1 MKKFLGLLLFI
12 FLAIP
17 FAKAE
22 AKIII
27 VKPTSST
34 VPIVDGFSVYFA
46 DPTPP
51 VRLAVEVLDTEE
63 AGIKQLG
70 VYPSTYDVAYRLE
83 AEGAWQYKAADSN
96 DDWQDIGSRIE
107 ANKILL
113 KLKDT
118 VEPSNISEE
127 GEERAEEKQQIV
139 LPSYNMRDEVSVS
152 SDGKVTVDL
161 PNVSI
166 KKVFAPIK
174 NGDLHLISSF
184 YKIESDQDYTLAF
197 DYEEDSPTSKSIYAY
212 NREKSVWEKL
222 DSYND
227 FPEKTIRANI
237 DSDSITI
244 AIFEDENSKDGIAS
258 FYDQSRYRSF
268 DYANGNFAASRD
280 YPKGTKL
287 KVTRLLSGD
296 SVIIEVNDYG
306 PELQTGRIIDLDIS
320 AFEQIGSI
328 SAGLI
333 YVRVEPYD

>member
-1 MKKFLGLLLFI
+1 MKKFLGLLVFI

-27 VKPTSST
+27 VRPTSST

-51 VRLAVEVLDTEE
+51 VRLAIEVLDTEE
-63 AGIKQLG
+63 TGIKQLG
-70 VYPSTYDVAYRLE
+70 VYPSSYDVAYRLE
-83 AEGAWQYKAADSN
+83 AEGDWQYKVVDSD
-96 DDWQDIGSRIE
+96 DDWQDLGDRIE

-118 VEPSNISEE
+118 DEPLDTNEE
-127 GEERAEEKQQIV
+127 EQNEKKQPIV
-139 LPSYNMRDEVSVS
+139 LPSYNMRSETSVS

-174 NGDLHLISSF
+174 NGDLHLMSSF

-197 DYEEDSPTSKSIYAY
+197 DYEEDTPTSKSIYRY
-212 NREKSVWEKL
+212 NREKSLWEKL
-222 DSYND
+222 DCYND

-237 DSDSITI
+237 GSDSITI
-244 AIFEDENSKDGIAS
+244 AIFEDEKAKDGIAS

-296 SVIIEVNDYG
+296 SIIIEVNDYG